1 MEHMEFWEDLILH
14 LINPGFSMT
23 GLLPFHDWLDID
35 LSDHLMLPGWWRGTG
50 CTSIP
55 GRATVAW
62 HNRGRWLAGRET
74 FENLELLRCFIAFH
88 CQVWMYYP
96 LERKDATLE
105 TALFWLALPST
116 KESRCLAAHLPDCW
130 GVLSKPLKIGWS
142 KSWLNR
148 CQKKLEIKFQTPW
161 HQIPQ
166 EILLNKSTQCI
177 LDSKML

>member
-1 MEHMEFWEDLILH
+1 MEFWEDLTLH

-23 GLLPFHDWLDID
+23 GILPFRDWLDID

-62 HNRGRWLAGRET
+62 HNRGRWHAGRT
-74 FENLELLRCFIAFH
+74 
-88 CQVWMYYP
+88 YYP
-96 LERKDATLE
+96 LEREDASLE
-105 TALFWLALPST
+105 IALFWLALPST

-148 CQKKLEIKFQTPW
+148 CPKKLELKFQTPW
-161 HQIPQ
+161 HQLPQ
-166 EILLNKSTQCI
+166 EILLNKFTQCI
-177 LDSKML
+177 LNSKTL